1 MGKNKKILPIQDLE
15 IKISS
20 ESCLPQVVLN
30 GVDFEAEKIGL
41 KGLKMFWETK
51 TDELPETIIQVDYV
65 QRDSNGNF
73 QEVSIAQSFPCTLLG
88 K

>member
-1 MGKNKKILPIQDLE
+1 MEENKKILPIQDLE

-30 GVDFEAEKIGL
+30 GLDFKAEKIGL
-41 KGLKMFWETK
+41 KGLKIIWETK
-51 TDELPETIIQVDYV
+51 IDELPETIIQVDYM
-65 QRDSNGNF
+65 QRDSNGDL
-73 QEVSIAQSFPCTLLG
+73 QEVSISQSFRGTLLG